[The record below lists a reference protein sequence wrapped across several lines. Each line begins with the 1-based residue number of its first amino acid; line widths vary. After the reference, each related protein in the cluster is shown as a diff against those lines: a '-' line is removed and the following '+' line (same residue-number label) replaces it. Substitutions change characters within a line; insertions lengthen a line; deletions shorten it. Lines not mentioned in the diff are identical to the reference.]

1 MAMLAERAG
10 ASGIGRF
17 HAFLLAAVVPLF
29 VGALLADYAYWSSY
43 QVEWSNFA
51 AWLLVGGLVVG
62 ALALLAGVFAL
73 LRGARPLPLLLL
85 QAATWATG
93 LFASLV
99 HARDAWAVMPTGM
112 WLSALAAILAI
123 ASAWLAFS
131 RLPAGDV
138 P

>member
-85 QAATWATG
+85 QAATWAT
-93 LFASLV
+93 
-99 HARDAWAVMPTGM
+99 VMPTGM